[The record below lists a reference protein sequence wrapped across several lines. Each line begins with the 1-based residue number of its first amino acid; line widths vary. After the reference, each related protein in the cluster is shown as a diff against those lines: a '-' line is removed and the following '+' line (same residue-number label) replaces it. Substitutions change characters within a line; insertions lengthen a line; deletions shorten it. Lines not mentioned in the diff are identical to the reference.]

1 MKYGLLSGM
10 LWALDTIFLGIAL
23 SLVLPEEK
31 LLHVVWLIPVAGAFL
46 HDLFSSVWLL
56 VITLIRKKITRLKET
71 IFTPNGCAIIL
82 AACLGGPIGMTG
94 YVLAIKYI
102 GPGYTACI
110 SAFYPAFGA
119 ILSRILLKDRLT
131 PLQYFSFLIALCGV
145 MGMGYLSCVNSVVI
159 NSTLGLICALV
170 CVIGWGS
177 EAVLGS
183 YAMRHKYID
192 NQIALQ
198 IRNAISALVYAMLV
212 IPLLG
217 IEELIFC
224 GFRPSNYVFIMFCA
238 AIGTVSYIFYYKA
251 IEMMGASRA
260 MALNISYSAWALVFS
275 VLILDYSPNK
285 YEFLCCLLIILGVI
299 FSSHSLRELRVL
311 TK

>member
-1 MKYGLLSGM
+1 MRYGLLSGM
-10 LWALDTIFLGIAL
+10 FWALDTVFLGIVL
-23 SLVLPEEK
+23 SSVLPSEK
-31 LLHVVWLIPVAGAFL
+31 FLNIIWLIPVAGAFL
-46 HDLFSSVWLL
+46 HDLFSSIWLL
-56 VITLIRKKITRLKET
+56 VITLIRKKLTQLKET
-71 IFTPNGCAIIL
+71 IFTSNGYAIIL
-82 AACLGGPIGMTG
+82 AACLGGPVGMTG

-119 ILSRILLKDRLT
+119 ILSRIFLKDRLI
-131 PLQYFSFLIALCGV
+131 PLQYCSFLIALCGV
-145 MGMGYLSCVNSVVI
+145 MGMGYLSSVNSVVI
-159 NSTLGLICALV
+159 NSTLGLICAMV

-224 GFRPSNYVFIMFCA
+224 GFEFGNYVFTMFCA
-238 AIGTVSYIFYYKA
+238 AIGTISYLFYYKA
-251 IEMMGASRA
+251 IEMIGASRA
-260 MALNISYSAWALVFS
+260 MALNISYSAWALLFS
-275 VLILDYSPNK
+275 VLILDYSPNL
-285 YEFLCCLLIILGVI
+285 YEVLCCLLIIFGAI
-299 FSSHSLRELRVL
+299 FSSHSQKELKIL
-311 TK
+311 NQ